1 MARIALGLL
10 SVALLLGASGCTWTR
25 TYQDYPPGLA
35 EAAAQGHQHHD
46 HDHGQGH
53 ADE

>member
-10 SVALLLGASGCTWTR
+10 TVALWLGASGCTWTQ
-25 TYQDYPPGLA
+25 TYQQYPPGLSA
-35 EAAAQGHQHHD
+35 DQAHHHHD

>member
-10 SVALLLGASGCTWTR
+10 SVALLLGASGCTWTK
-25 TYQDYPPGLA
+25 TYQEYPPGLSA
-35 EAAAQGHQHHD
+35 DQGHHL
-46 HDHGQGH
+46 HDHGQNH

>member
-10 SVALLLGASGCTWTR
+10 SVALLLGASGCTWTK
-25 TYQDYPPGLA
+25 TYQEYPPGLSA
-35 EAAAQGHQHHD
+35 DQGHHH
-46 HDHGQGH
+46 HDHGQNH